1 MPWLIKFLAHAYG
14 KNPIFRTNTN
24 RLLLRETIQ
33 CVTNYFSGFYFSF
46 LLFIYESTFFL
57 MLTIYMINDQTHKTQ
72 NWNFKFSLCIE
83 EPQKNRFRFWLFS
96 FTLRRSQE
104 RISIYFSNVLPI
116 FILTNIR
123 AENTIKRT

>member
-1 MPWLIKFLAHAYG
+1 MV
-14 KNPIFRTNTN
+14 KNPIFLPSQYKI
-24 RLLLRETIQ
+24 RLLLHETIHNALLIIFP
-33 CVTNYFSGFYFSF
+33 VFIFSF
-46 LLFIYESTFFL
+46 LLFIYESTFL

-96 FTLRRSQE
+96 FTLRRSHE
-104 RISIYFSNVLPI
+104 RIYILNLPI